1 VSAGESDGPDRDGQD
16 SEVQRAE
23 ELIEAWGERIGGWLA
38 TTAARAREEA
48 EDLWAEAQSLRRGE
62 PR

>member
-1 VSAGESDGPDRDGQD
+1 MSADAENGGRGGDR

-48 EDLWAEAQSLRRGE
+48 EDLWAEAQSVRRGE
-62 PR
+62 HG